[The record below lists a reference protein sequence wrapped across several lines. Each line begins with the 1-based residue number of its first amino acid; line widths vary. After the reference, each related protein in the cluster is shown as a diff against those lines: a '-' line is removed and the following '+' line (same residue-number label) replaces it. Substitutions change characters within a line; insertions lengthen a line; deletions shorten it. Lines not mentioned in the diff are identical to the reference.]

1 MQPTSRMWP
10 RTAMNEAQHK
20 IINLLETLFFPP
32 DFLLVFVY
40 LMCGLRQLFFFHCGP
55 EMPKGCTLQL
65 ELPWGETEA
74 GLQVRMYSHL
84 ALLTKEV
91 SFWLFCIQILH
102 ILLFSDVIIQIF
114 KKRAKCFS
122 FKSLYS

>member
-1 MQPTSRMWP
+1 
-10 RTAMNEAQHK
+10 MNEAQHK

-40 LMCGLRQLFFFHCGP
+40 LMCGLRQLFFFQCGP

-91 SFWLFCIQILH
+91 SFWLFCITLSTPGTAVGFCF
-102 ILLFSDVIIQIF
+102 LFMY
-114 KKRAKCFS
+114 FS
-122 FKSLYS
+122 VSKFCI